1 MDEATVI
8 KYLKR
13 GEHISTIRKEL
24 LKEYCPGWNYK
35 HSLPSDAQPEFWL
48 SELKSLGFN
57 EANVTTT
64 DNKWYSYV
72 KTTWLLTKG
81 EFKVEFNWEVSGKK
95 KKELWY
101 YIRFLTPLEDY
112 ITIGNPNKT
121 LAEEIAAIISRWPKF
136 AAEWKGIEEHIP
148 KLMKRLDVGESTID
162 AVIKA
167 LLQGHDWTYN
177 VFKQNRDTYLRIKM
191 THHRCIEIKLLPTM
205 NMAKLATLATMID
218 SVTKALATVGS
229 VNLTVRNYGNDI
241 DWQNTENSNR
251 G

>member
-1 MDEATVI
+1 M
-8 KYLKR
+8 
-13 GEHISTIRKEL
+13 
-24 LKEYCPGWNYK
+24 
-35 HSLPSDAQPEFWL
+35 
-48 SELKSLGFN
+48 
-57 EANVTTT
+57 
-64 DNKWYSYV
+64 
-72 KTTWLLTKG
+72 
-81 EFKVEFNWEVSGKK
+81 SGKK

-101 YIRFLTPLEDY
+101 HIRFLTPLEDY
-112 ITIGNPNKT
+112 ITIGNPSKT
-121 LAEEIAAIISRWPKF
+121 LADEIVAIISRWPKF
-136 AAEWKGIEEHIP
+136 AAEWKGIEERIP

-167 LLQGHDWTYN
+167 LLQGRDWTYN
-177 VFKQNRDTYLRIKM
+177 VFKKNRDTYLRIKM

-218 SVTKALATVGS
+218 SVTEALATVGS

>member
-13 GEHISTIRKEL
+13 GEYISTIRKEL

-112 ITIGNPNKT
+112 ITIG
-121 LAEEIAAIISRWPKF
+121 LSLI
-136 AAEWKGIEEHIP
+136 HI
-148 KLMKRLDVGESTID
+148 
-162 AVIKA
+162 
-167 LLQGHDWTYN
+167 
-177 VFKQNRDTYLRIKM
+177 
-191 THHRCIEIKLLPTM
+191 
-205 NMAKLATLATMID
+205 
-218 SVTKALATVGS
+218 
-229 VNLTVRNYGNDI
+229 
-241 DWQNTENSNR
+241 
-251 G
+251 